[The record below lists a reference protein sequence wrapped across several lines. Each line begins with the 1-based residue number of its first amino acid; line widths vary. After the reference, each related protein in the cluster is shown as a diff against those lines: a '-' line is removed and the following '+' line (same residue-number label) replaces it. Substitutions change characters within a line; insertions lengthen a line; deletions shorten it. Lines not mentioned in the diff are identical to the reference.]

1 MLKRLFIKDYKNVE
15 DSNVRNKYGVVAGMF
30 GIITNII
37 LFVIKFIIGFFSN
50 SITIMADAFNNLSD
64 SFSSIITI
72 LGFKLSNKPADK
84 EHPYGHARYE
94 QLTAILISFIILAM
108 GVLLAKSSIEKIIT
122 PEEISLTMATY
133 LVLIVAVIGKFIQM
147 FVYNDFAKAID
158 SKTIKANAID
168 SRNDAISTSAVLI
181 AMVIMGVF
189 KINLDAYMGFVVSVF
204 IIISAWKTINE
215 AISPVLGTT
224 PTDEQVR
231 KITQK
236 IKSYEGVAGI
246 HDLMI
251 HNYGPGIDFVTV
263 HVEIPSSIDI
273 LIAHDLMDNIEKDFR
288 EELNIN
294 LTIHMDPLD
303 LENEHVTKLYKKVK
317 QILKEFDEE
326 VNFHDFRIVSGK
338 SHTNMIFDVV
348 VPFEKDYKE
357 EDFQEL
363 LHEKLK
369 DEEQQYY
376 FVLTIERPFVNNIK

>member
-1 MLKRLFIKDYKNVE
+1 MLKRIFIKDYKNI
-15 DSNVRNKYGVVAGMF
+15 DNPDVRKRYGMVSGMF

-37 LFVIKFIIGFFSN
+37 LFIIKFIIGFFSN

-64 SFSSIITI
+64 SCSSIITI

-94 QLTAILISFIILAM
+94 QLTAILITFIILAM

-122 PEEISLTMATY
+122 PEEISLTIATY
-133 LVLIVAVIGKFIQM
+133 LVLIVAVAGKIIQM
-147 FVYNDFAKAID
+147 CVYNDFAKAID

-168 SRNDAISTSAVLI
+168 ARNDAISTSAVLI
-181 AMVIMGVF
+181 AMIIMGVF
-189 KINLDAYMGFVVSVF
+189 NINLDAYMGLIVSVF

-231 KITQK
+231 KITRK

-263 HVEIPSSIDI
+263 HVEIPSNIDI
-273 LIAHDLMDNIEKDFR
+273 LVAHDLMDNIEKDFR
-288 EELNIN
+288 DELNIN

-303 LENEHVTKLYKKVK
+303 LENEHVTMLYKKVK
-317 QILKEFDEE
+317 QILKEFDED

-338 SHTNMIFDVV
+338 SHTNMIFDIV
-348 VPFEKDYKE
+348 VPFEKEYKE
-357 EDFQEL
+357 SDFQEL
-363 LHEKLK
+363 LHQKFK

-376 FVLTIERPFVNNIK
+376 FVLTVERPFVNNIK